1 MSFTALPQNREPE
14 VNPGASAKTLEFGP
28 GADRLSMAYDVL
40 LGYQIFL
47 GRDPESSFVI
57 HEKTGK
63 PVFELVQDFVSCPE
77 FQGRLARSLNEGT
90 AAGRTDSTSELT
102 REHIMWLQSVLS
114 LSEKQSDLLN
124 QATTWR
130 ELLEMLASE
139 LGGEPHTP
147 SSGQSEHAVLAVLER
162 MEAIL
167 QELRDDMAALLSL
180 QKRARSL
187 S

>member
-1 MSFTALPQNREPE
+1 MSFPAPPLNRASK
-14 VNPGASAKTLEFGP
+14 VDPGAIAKSLEFGS
-28 GADRLSMAYDVL
+28 GADRLSTAYDVL

-63 PVFELVQDFVSCPE
+63 PVSELVLDFVSCPE
-77 FQGRLARSLNEGT
+77 FEGHLSRSLNESA
-90 AAGRTDSTSELT
+90 AAGRADSTSEPT
-102 REHIMWLQSVLS
+102 REHIVWLQSVLS
-114 LSEKQSDLLN
+114 LSEEQSRLLN

-130 ELLEMLASE
+130 ELLGMLAPE
-139 LGGEPHTP
+139 LGVAPHMP

-167 QELRDDMAALLSL
+167 REIRDDLAEVRSL